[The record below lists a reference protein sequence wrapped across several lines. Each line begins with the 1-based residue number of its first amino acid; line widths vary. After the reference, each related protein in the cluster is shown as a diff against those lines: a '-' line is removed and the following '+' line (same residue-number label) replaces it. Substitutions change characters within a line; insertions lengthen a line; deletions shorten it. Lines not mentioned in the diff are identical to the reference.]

1 MGPMAIPSP
10 VVPDQMPMARSWST
24 GSRKRSVMIERV
36 AGMMQA
42 APNPITARAPISSFT
57 EPEKADPAEPAA
69 KRTSPAQ
76 KTFLRPT
83 RSPTLPITRR
93 NPANTHE

>member
-1 MGPMAIPSP
+1 MGPMAMPSP
-10 VVPDQMPMARSWST
+10 VVPVQMPIARSWSS

-42 APNPITARAPISSFT
+42 APKPMKARKAISSLT
-57 EPEKADPAEPAA
+57 EPEKADPADPAA
-69 KRTSPAQ
+69 KRTRPAQ